1 MRLAVTPQGP
11 HMPLPLLLLGLFG
24 YLALFTF
31 LGARSFEK
39 RTIL

>member
-1 MRLAVTPQGP
+1 MTTLYVLGAVMSAG
-11 HMPLPLLLLGLFG
+11 LLV
-24 YLALFTF
+24 YLALFTA